1 MFLSYKFFVHL
12 NWPLIDQARYFFL
25 KIHFLFIPVQ
35 DAAISY
41 WNRYQMFEA
50 ELFSEAL
57 SIEIVWFQQFS
68 VMEKK
73 GLQAVV

>member
-1 MFLSYKFFVHL
+1 
-12 NWPLIDQARYFFL
+12 
-25 KIHFLFIPVQ
+25 
-35 DAAISY
+35 
-41 WNRYQMFEA
+41 MFEA